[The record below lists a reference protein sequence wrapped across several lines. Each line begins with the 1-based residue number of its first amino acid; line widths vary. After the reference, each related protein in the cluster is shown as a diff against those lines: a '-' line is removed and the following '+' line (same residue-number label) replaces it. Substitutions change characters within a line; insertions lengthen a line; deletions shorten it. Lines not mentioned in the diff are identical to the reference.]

1 MAARPIIDD
10 LPDWPGRA
18 SATDPE
24 GYTQAA
30 DEFCTQLPG
39 FGQQANALG
48 AYIEGVS
55 DGIESSVE
63 ESAAAA
69 QEAQQQASKARRAL
83 VEAQTAEQQAQVYAA
98 LAGSAAG
105 LPALSGQ
112 ANKVLAVKADESGV
126 EFTDSVQAQFWEY
139 SSAGSFTWEKPLGAQ
154 LVVVELIGGGGGAQ
168 ARGASGEA
176 WVAGGEGGHFARYTL
191 LASTL
196 AANIEVVVGTGGTGA
211 EYSAATGG
219 QPALGTD
226 GGNSSFG
233 AFIALGGQTPTET
246 STTPKGGVTRRAGR
260 TGGAGGGESS
270 TTTLPIPGYGAAEGS
285 IDGGGGGGRALT
297 GSTGATSATG
307 GTSQN
312 AGNGGNGTSLA
323 SNNATGASGIAPG
336 GGGGAIAS
344 ANPAHTLTAGA
355 GARGRV
361 RIWAF

>member
-30 DEFCTQLPG
+30 DEFCTKLPS

-48 AYIEGVS
+48 AYIEGVAGTLGEALE
-55 DGIESSVE
+55 DIGDAEQAAQQAQIY
-63 ESAAAA
+63 AAAA
-69 QEAQQQASKARRAL
+69 QAAAG
-83 VEAQTAEQQAQVYAA
+83 VPA
-98 LAGSAAG
+98 LAGNAR
-105 LPALSGQ
+105 
-112 ANKVLAVKADESGV
+112 KVLSVKADESGV

-196 AANIEVVVGTGGTGA
+196 AASIEVVVGAGGMGA

-246 STTPKGGVTRRAGR
+246 SSTPKGGITRRAGR

-270 TTTLPIPGYGAAEGS
+270 TTQLPIPGYGAAEGS
-285 IDGGGGGGRALT
+285 MDGGGGGGRALT
-297 GSTGATSATG
+297 GSTGATSASG

-312 AGNGGNGTSLA
+312 AGSGGNGISLA
-323 SNNATGASGIAPG
+323 ANNATGLSGSTPG

-344 ANPAHTLTAGA
+344 ADPSHTLTAGS

-361 RIWAF
+361 RIWVI